1 MSEMVLDQKSQ
12 STWSLAGRRFLKHK
26 LAVASCCYLIF
37 ISALSA
43 SAPLFEILREIDAN
57 QADLF
62 TRFALPSFDAWLG
75 RDELGRDVFTRLL
88 YGGQVSLLVGLVT
101 ALVAATFGTIIG
113 LIAGYRGGWVDALL
127 MRLTDSV
134 ISLPL
139 LPLLIVLAAIDLNK
153 SGLPVEIIQSEN
165 ISLYRIIFIVAI
177 IGWTTVA
184 RLVRGATLSL
194 RERDFVLAAKVQ
206 GASAFRIMS
215 VHILPNLV
223 SPIVVATT
231 LSIGNIILLESVLSF
246 LGLGIQPPVASWGNL
261 LTNAQELIFNAPWLA
276 FYPGIAIFITVI
288 AFNFLGDGLQ
298 DAIDPRADSGAE
310 R

>member
-1 MSEMVLDQKSQ
+1 MSNPVITQKAQ
-12 STWSLAGRRFLKHK
+12 STWSLAGQRFKKHK
-26 LAVASCCYLIF
+26 LAVISGCYLIF
-37 ISALSA
+37 ICALSL
-43 SAPLFEILREIDAN
+43 SAPLFEVLRGIDAN
-57 QADLF
+57 QANLF
-62 TRFALPSFDAWLG
+62 NRFTLPSFDAWLG

-101 ALVAATFGTIIG
+101 ALVAATFGTIVG
-113 LIAGYRGGWVDALL
+113 LIAGYRGGWVDAVL

-139 LPLLIVLAAIDLNK
+139 LPLLIVLAAIDLSK
-153 SGLPVEIIQSEN
+153 SGLPEAIVQAEN
-165 ISLYRIIFIVAI
+165 ISLYRIIFIVAVV
-177 IGWTTVA
+177 GWTTVA

-261 LTNAQELIFNAPWLA
+261 LTNAQELIFSAPWLA
-276 FYPGIAIFITVI
+276 FYPGIAIFLTVI

-298 DAIDPRADSGAE
+298 DALDPKADN
-310 R
+310 

>member
-1 MSEMVLDQKSQ
+1 VSELVINSHAQ
-12 STWSLAGRRFLKHK
+12 STWALAWRRFLKHK
-26 LAVASCCYLIF
+26 LAVISGCYLIF
-37 ISALSA
+37 ICLLSA
-43 SAPLFEILREIDAN
+43 SAPLFELLRGIDAN
-57 QADLF
+57 QANLF
-62 TRFALPSFDAWLG
+62 SRFALPSSAAWLG
-75 RDELGRDVFTRLL
+75 LDELGRDVFTRLL

-101 ALVAATFGTIIG
+101 ALVAALFGTIVG
-113 LIAGYRGGWVDALL
+113 LIAGYRGGWVDAIL

-153 SGLPVEIIQSEN
+153 SGLPEAIIQSEN
-165 ISLYRIIFIVAI
+165 ISLYRIIFIVAVV
-177 IGWTTVA
+177 GWTTVA
-184 RLVRGATLSL
+184 RLVRGAALSL

-215 VHILPNLV
+215 VHILPNLI
-223 SPIVVATT
+223 SPIIVATT

-261 LTNAQELIFNAPWLA
+261 LTNAQELIFSAPWLA

-298 DAIDPRADSGAE
+298 DALDPKAE
-310 R
+310 S

>member
-1 MSEMVLDQKSQ
+1 MSNLAITQKAQ
-12 STWSLAGRRFLKHK
+12 STWSLAGQRFMRHK
-26 LAVASCCYLIF
+26 LAVISGCYLIF
-37 ISALSA
+37 ICALSL
-43 SAPLFEILREIDAN
+43 SAPLFEILRDIDAN
-57 QADLF
+57 QANLF
-62 TRFALPSFDAWLG
+62 NRFTLPSFEAWLG

-113 LIAGYRGGWVDALL
+113 LIAGYRGGWVDAIL

-139 LPLLIVLAAIDLNK
+139 LPLLIVLAAIDLSK
-153 SGLPVEIIQSEN
+153 SGLPDAIVESEN
-165 ISLYRIIFIVAI
+165 ISLYRIIFIVAVV
-177 IGWTTVA
+177 GWTTVA
-184 RLVRGATLSL
+184 RLVRGAALSL

-206 GASAFRIMS
+206 GASPFRIMT

-261 LTNAQELIFNAPWLA
+261 LTNAQELIFSAPWLA
-276 FYPGIAIFITVI
+276 FYPGIAIFLTVI

-298 DAIDPRADSGAE
+298 DALDPKADN
-310 R
+310 